1 MSNFLNSASN
11 NSNQEITHK
20 TTIHIPQSNMI
31 ISDPEIYLF
40 NTENN
45 TLEKIELGK
54 QISIPNLNNI
64 INEEKKLPIIMK
76 FIDEGE
82 YTISF
87 KANYIIIKKELVD
100 DSFEINEQ
108 QLINFEAI
116 LLLLI
121 LVLIVIILYQRKK

>member
-1 MSNFLNSASN
+1 MN
-11 NSNQEITHK
+11 
-20 TTIHIPQSNMI
+20 
-31 ISDPEIYLF
+31 
-40 NTENN
+40 
-45 TLEKIELGK
+45 LEKK
-54 QISIPNLNNI
+54 FQFI

>member
-1 MSNFLNSASN
+1 MNF
-11 NSNQEITHK
+11 
-20 TTIHIPQSNMI
+20 
-31 ISDPEIYLF
+31 
-40 NTENN
+40 
-45 TLEKIELGK
+45 GK

-87 KANYIIIKKELVD
+87 KSNYIIIKKELVD

-116 LLLLI
+116 YPLI
-121 LVLIVIILYQRKK
+121 LILILIAIILDQRKK

>member
-54 QISIPNLNNI
+54 QISIPNLDFISDDYNI
-64 INEEKKLPIIMK
+64 FSK
-76 FIDEGE
+76 E
-82 YTISF
+82 YILS
-87 KANYIIIKKELVD
+87 KENY
-100 DSFEINEQ
+100 F
-108 QLINFEAI
+108 
-116 LLLLI
+116 LLLLS
-121 LVLIVIILYQRKK
+121 K